1 MAASFYGELII
12 RTTMDTTGVS
22 KGVAET
28 NAKTASMA
36 KGVERTLGKT
46 GLAMQNV
53 GRTMTQ
59 YYTLPVVAGL
69 GYATYASYQYQKAM
83 IQVQNLTGLSAD
95 QAARFSD
102 EIRAASAEIGN
113 VGGPQAAAEAFYF
126 LASSG
131 LDAKEA
137 MNALRVSMKASV
149 AGMGDITTLAD
160 VVTSAMNS
168 YGHET
173 YNATQ
178 AMDILMRTIEV
189 GKAEPTALAS
199 SLGRIMPIANQLK
212 VGLEEL
218 GGNVAALTLGGL
230 SSAEA
235 VTALRGTMVALVSP
249 AKMSIDELKTLGLTY
264 QEVTKSIAE
273 KGLLPTLKMLW
284 EATDH
289 NMLSLRKIIP
299 NVRATTGVM
308 SLLGANYEKNLEIID
323 RVSDSQGK
331 LNETYRT
338 AAQSDVAKF
347 NRALN
352 TLKSAFI
359 EVGAVVLP
367 LVTKLVTWFGDLVGV
382 FEKLSPTMQKVTV
395 GFLAI
400 TAAMMPLLSV
410 AGSVMR
416 AIGLIAVKR
425 AAAVAAS
432 AVETASNATLVAS
445 NSAVAA
451 SEAAVAGATGTRA
464 AATKAANNVMA
475 ASTLQRI
482 LQTRYYSQYT
492 GAVGGASLAT
502 KIFGTTAVAAF
513 GAIAAAAG
521 VGLVGGLAFR
531 KWKQQMD
538 EGPPAF
544 EDMIARIKK
553 TAKESKVDIPIRIIA
568 KDTDLPA
575 VRERIN
581 RLKDE
586 GKIVLTV
593 DAVDAWYEL
602 YSLSDYVKDDDR
614 WKINI
619 APAHGAEY
627 WESIADQIKSGA
639 TGAGDIGL
647 PIAAHIMPDVSQKQL
662 TLQAMK
668 ITDIFEKVM
677 PPPKIPITWKAMS
690 RTEKAKFLADMTPK
704 QQILFN
710 WGLIQKGL
718 PKVKPP
724 KIDFADKDFKGDI
737 NRMNK
742 WINDV
747 TRTRELTIE
756 VRKERV
762 KKGINE
768 IEGEIERISAR
779 AKRTGWTTELKAK
792 KDKLDA
798 ALKNA
803 NTQLTKL
810 SDRTVKPAVGLDT
823 TDFDAGVQS
832 VISSIQSIPSVVN
845 IAITTSKTPIDRDA
859 WGGIYTKPKVTLV
872 GEEGP
877 EVIIPLTKPNRAAQ
891 LLAASGLSKYI
902 EQRPTVSGVKEPRQA
917 VVAAGPAEVHY
928 HNHMTLPQGVVVSD
942 LERFGSTMRPYIE
955 HGTRLA
961 QRRRERGRA
970 HL

>member
-1 MAASFYGELII
+1 MGASFYGELVI

-28 NAKTASMA
+28 NAKVASMGKSA
-36 KGVERTLGKT
+36 ERSLGKT

-59 YYTLPVVAGL
+59 YYTLPVTLGL
-69 GYATYASYQYQKAM
+69 GYATYAAYKYQKAM
-83 IQVQNLTGLSAD
+83 IQVQNLTGLSAT

-102 EIRAASAEIGN
+102 EIRQASAEIGN
-113 VGGPQAAAEAFYF
+113 EGGPQAAAEAFYF

-137 MNALRVSMKASV
+137 MDALRVSMKASV
-149 AGMGDITTLAD
+149 AGMGDITVLAD

-168 YGHET
+168 YGHGA

-212 VGLEEL
+212 VSLEEL

-249 AKMSIDELKTLGLTY
+249 AKMSIDELKTMGLTY
-264 QEVTKSIAE
+264 KEVTKSIAE

-323 RVSDSQGK
+323 RVNDSQGK
-331 LNETYRT
+331 LNETYKT

-352 TLKSAFI
+352 GLKSTFI

-367 LVTKLVTWFGDLVGV
+367 MVTMLVEAFGDLIGV
-382 FEKLSPTMQKVTV
+382 FKELPPWLQKTSVY
-395 GFLAI
+395 FLAI
-400 TAAMMPLLSV
+400 TAAMWPIISV

-416 AIGLIAVKR
+416 AIELVGIKR
-425 AAAVAAS
+425 AVSAAAA
-432 AVETASNATLVAS
+432 AAETASNAALTAS
-445 NSAVAA
+445 NASVAA
-451 SEAAVAGATGTRA
+451 SETTVAGATGARA
-464 AATKAANNVMA
+464 AASVA
-475 ASTLQRI
+475 ASKAI
-482 LQTRYYSQYT
+482 SASAAAAAAGVIPET
-492 GAVGGASLAT
+492 GALYGLSGAS
-502 KIFGTTAVAAF
+502 TAASVGILGLV
-513 GAIAAAAG
+513 GALTAAAG
-521 VGLVGGLAFR
+521 VGLVGALGLR
-531 KWKQQMD
+531 QVKKLMD
-538 EGPPAF
+538 EGPPSF
-544 EDMIARIKK
+544 EKMIERIQK
-553 TAKESKVDIPIRIIA
+553 TAKESKVDIPIRIVA

-575 VRERIN
+575 VRKRLN
-581 RLKDE
+581 RLTQD
-586 GKIVLTV
+586 GKIYLTV
-593 DAVDAWYEL
+593 DAVDAWVEL

-619 APAHGAEY
+619 APAHGPDY
-627 WESIADQIKSGA
+627 WQSVADEITRS
-639 TGAGDIGL
+639 TAGGIGL
-647 PIAAHIMPDVSQKQL
+647 PIAAHIMPEVSQRQL
-662 TLQAMK
+662 TLKAMEV
-668 ITDIFEKVM
+668 TDIFEKVM
-677 PPPKIPITWKAMS
+677 PPPEVPITWKDMTRSQQAAFI
-690 RTEKAKFLADMTPK
+690 AKMTPK

-710 WGLIQKGL
+710 WGLIKKDL
-718 PKVKPP
+718 PKVRPP
-724 KIDFADKDFKGDI
+724 KIDFAHKDFQGDLS
-737 NRMNK
+737 RMER
-742 WINDV
+742 WINKV
-747 TRTRELTIE
+747 VRTRELTIE

-762 KKGINE
+762 KKGIAE
-768 IEGEIERISAR
+768 IEGEIDRVR
-779 AKRTGWTTELKAK
+779 MQAKKTGWTAELKAK

-803 NTQLTKL
+803 NAQLTKL
-810 SDRTVKPAVGLDT
+810 ENRTVKPVVGLDT
-823 TDFDAGVQS
+823 TSFDEGVRG
-832 VISSIQSIPSVVN
+832 VIASINSIPSVVN
-845 IAITTSKTPIDRDA
+845 VQITTSTTPIDKSA
-859 WGGIYTKPKVTLV
+859 WGGIFTKPKVTLV

-877 EVIIPLTKPNRAAQ
+877 EAIIPLTKPGRAAQ
-891 LLAASGLSKYI
+891 LLAASGLSKYV
-902 EQRPTVSGVKEPRQA
+902 EQRPTVSGIKEPRQEPRY
-917 VVAAGPAEVHY
+917 AGPAEVHY
-928 HNHMTLPQGVVVSD
+928 HSHTTLPQGIIVSD
-942 LERFGSTMRPYIE
+942 VERFGRQLQPFVE
-955 HGTRLA
+955 RGTLTA
-961 QRRRERGRA
+961 QRRRERGMASR
-970 HL
+970 